1 MKMNWK
7 KAAAAGILA
16 ASVMGL
22 LAGCGGDGGKA
33 APGKPEKI
41 VAGLDDTFAPMGFR
55 DDSGKI
61 VGFDVDMA
69 AAVSKEIGVPIEF
82 KPVDWASK
90 EAEISAGRVD
100 ALWNGLTVTEERKRC
115 WIIPIRT

>member
-33 APGKPEKI
+33 SGGKPEKI

-69 AAVSKEIGVPIEF
+69 AAVSK
-82 KPVDWASK
+82 
-90 EAEISAGRVD
+90 
-100 ALWNGLTVTEERKRC
+100 
-115 WIIPIRT
+115 